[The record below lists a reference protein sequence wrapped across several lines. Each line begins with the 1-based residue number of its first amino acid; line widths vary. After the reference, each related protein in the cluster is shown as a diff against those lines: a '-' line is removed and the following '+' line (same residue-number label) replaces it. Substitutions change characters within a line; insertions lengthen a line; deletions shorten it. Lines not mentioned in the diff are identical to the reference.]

1 MYRSTGHIAWNIC
14 VSSRLGKVWL
24 GAMSSS
30 AEVAVGSVGSLLSL
44 QAWSRLSWSSSI
56 SMTISLG
63 YCKTFFKSLCN
74 YYHCRITSKTRA
86 SPASGYVG
94 YGQNSKEDKI
104 SIPSLKVVKWK
115 NKSIPVPCKSK
126 RRSWSDSQCL
136 TKSLERMQPRC
147 ERVVRCTKNKQGRTS
162 LLTPLLLGWCSGIG
176 EFWVSAYIVIRWPE
190 I

>member
-1 MYRSTGHIAWNIC
+1 MTRSITDIGQSNQNFVKNTLTSHNLSTTQQKIYADRVNLATMYRSTGHIAWNIC

-30 AEVAVGSVGSLLSL
+30 AEVAVGSVDSLLSL

-63 YCKTFFKSLCN
+63 YCKTFFKSLCS

-126 RRSWSDSQCL
+126 RRS
-136 TKSLERMQPRC
+136 
-147 ERVVRCTKNKQGRTS
+147 
-162 LLTPLLLGWCSGIG
+162 
-176 EFWVSAYIVIRWPE
+176 
-190 I
+190 